1 MDTYQ
6 AGVCN
11 IGGAE
16 VARRRQVAIL
26 GGVLFLALALYSIIQ
41 NFSPI
46 ATLVLIAPASIFAI
60 GFVQSRKRFCL
71 AYGLMGTFNFQKLGS
86 ITKVEDKAALAADR
100 RMAFQ
105 IIVQS
110 MGLALILTSIVALV
124 NSF

>member
-26 GGVLFLALALYSIIQ
+26 GGMLFLALALYSIIQ

-110 MGLALILTSIVALV
+110 MGLALILTSIIALV

>member
-1 MDTYQ
+1 LDTYQ

-46 ATLVLIAPASIFAI
+46 ATLVLLAPASIFAI

-86 ITKVEDKAALAADR
+86 ITKVEDKVALAADR

-110 MGLALILTSIVALV
+110 MGLALILTSIVALI

>member
-46 ATLVLIAPASIFAI
+46 STLVLMAPASIFAI

>member
-16 VARRRQVAIL
+16 VARRRQVAII
-26 GGVLFLALALYSIIQ
+26 GGVIYLALALYAVIQ
-41 NFSPI
+41 NFSPS
-46 ATLVLIAPASIFAI
+46 ASLVLFAPASIFAI

-100 RMAFQ
+100 KMAIQ
-105 IIVQS
+105 IVIQS
-110 MGLALILTSIVALV
+110 LGIAFILTALVIFV

>member
-1 MDTYQ
+1 LDTYQ

>member
-1 MDTYQ
+1 METYQ

-46 ATLVLIAPASIFAI
+46 NTLVLIAPASIFAI

-86 ITKVEDKAALAADR
+86 VTKVEDKAALAADR
-100 RMAFQ
+100 KMAFQ
-105 IIVQS
+105 IIIQS
-110 MGLALILTSIVALV
+110 LGLALILTSIVALV
-124 NSF
+124 NSL

>member
-16 VARRRQVAIL
+16 VARRRQFAIL

>member
-1 MDTYQ
+1 LDTYQ

-16 VARRRQVAIL
+16 VARRRQFAIL
-26 GGVLFLALALYSIIQ
+26 GGVLFLALALHSIIQ

>member
-1 MDTYQ
+1 LDTYQ

-26 GGVLFLALALYSIIQ
+26 GGVLYLALALYAVIQ
-41 NFSPI
+41 NFSP
-46 ATLVLIAPASIFAI
+46 AASLVLLAPASIFAI

-86 ITKVEDKAALAADR
+86 VTRIEDKAALAADR
-100 RMAFQ
+100 KTALQ

-110 MGLALILTSIVALV
+110 LGIAFILTALIVVI

>member
-16 VARRRQVAIL
+16 VTRRRQVAIL

-100 RMAFQ
+100 KMAFQ

-110 MGLALILTSIVALV
+110 MGLALILTSIIALV

>member
-1 MDTYQ
+1 METYQ

-46 ATLVLIAPASIFAI
+46 NTLVLIAPASIFAI

-86 ITKVEDKAALAADR
+86 VTKVEDKTALAADR
-100 RMAFQ
+100 KMAFQ
-105 IIVQS
+105 IIIQS

>member
-1 MDTYQ
+1 LDTYQ

-16 VARRRQVAIL
+16 VARRRQVAIF
-26 GGVLFLALALYSIIQ
+26 GGVIFLALALYSIIQ

-100 RMAFQ
+100 KMAFQ

-110 MGLALILTSIVALV
+110 MGLALILTSIIALV

>member
-26 GGVLFLALALYSIIQ
+26 GGVFFLALALYSIIQ

-46 ATLVLIAPASIFAI
+46 ATLILLAPASIFAI

-110 MGLALILTSIVALV
+110 MGLALILTSIVALI

>member
-46 ATLVLIAPASIFAI
+46 ATLILLAPASIFAI

-105 IIVQS
+105 IIIQS
-110 MGLALILTSIVALV
+110 MGLALILTSIVALI

>member
-100 RMAFQ
+100 KMAFQ

-110 MGLALILTSIVALV
+110 MGLALILTSIIALV

>member
-1 MDTYQ
+1 LDTYQ

-100 RMAFQ
+100 KMAFQ

-110 MGLALILTSIVALV
+110 MGLALILTSIIALV

>member
-1 MDTYQ
+1 LDTYQ

-46 ATLVLIAPASIFAI
+46 STLVLMAPASIFAI

>member
-46 ATLVLIAPASIFAI
+46 ATLVLLAPASIFAI

-86 ITKVEDKAALAADR
+86 ITKVEDKVALAADR

-110 MGLALILTSIVALV
+110 MGLALILTSIVALI

>member
-16 VARRRQVAIL
+16 VARRRQVAII
-26 GGVLFLALALYSIIQ
+26 GGVIYLALALYAVIQ
-41 NFSPI
+41 NFSPS
-46 ATLVLIAPASIFAI
+46 ASLVLFAPASIFAI

-100 RMAFQ
+100 KMAIQ
-105 IIVQS
+105 IVVQS
-110 MGLALILTSIVALV
+110 LGIAFILTALVIFV

>member
-1 MDTYQ
+1 LDTYQ

-100 RMAFQ
+100 KMAFQ

>member
-1 MDTYQ
+1 MDQYQ

-16 VARRRQVAIL
+16 VARRRQAAVL
-26 GGVLFLALALYSIIQ
+26 GGVLFIALAIYSIIQ
-41 NFSPI
+41 SFSPLSS
-46 ATLVLIAPASIFAI
+46 LVLMAPASIFAV

-86 ITKVEDKAALAADR
+86 ITKVEDKAALVADR
-100 RMAFQ
+100 KTAIG

-110 MGLALILTSIVALV
+110 LGIAVILTSVIVLI
-124 NSF
+124 NSL

>member
-1 MDTYQ
+1 MDIYQ

-26 GGVLFLALALYSIIQ
+26 GGVIYLALALYAIVQ
-41 NFSPI
+41 DFSPVASLVLFAP
-46 ATLVLIAPASIFAI
+46 ATLFAV
-60 GFVQSRKRFCL
+60 GFVQSRKRFCF
-71 AYGLMGTFNFQKLGS
+71 AFGLMGTFNFQRLGS
-86 ITKVEDKAALAADR
+86 LTKIEDKAALAADR
-100 RMAFQ
+100 KMALM

-110 MGLALILTSIVALV
+110 LGIASILTALAIFV

>member
-1 MDTYQ
+1 LDTYQ

-86 ITKVEDKAALAADR
+86 VTKIEDKAALAADR
-100 RMAFQ
+100 KMAFQ
-105 IIVQS
+105 IIVES
-110 MGLALILTSIVALV
+110 MGLALILTSIVALI

>member
-1 MDTYQ
+1 LDTYQ

-46 ATLVLIAPASIFAI
+46 ASLVLLAPASVFAV
-60 GFVQSRKRFCL
+60 GYVQSRKRFCF

-100 RMAFQ
+100 RMALQ
-105 IIVQS
+105 IVIQS
-110 MGLALILTSIVALV
+110 LGIAFILTAMIVVV